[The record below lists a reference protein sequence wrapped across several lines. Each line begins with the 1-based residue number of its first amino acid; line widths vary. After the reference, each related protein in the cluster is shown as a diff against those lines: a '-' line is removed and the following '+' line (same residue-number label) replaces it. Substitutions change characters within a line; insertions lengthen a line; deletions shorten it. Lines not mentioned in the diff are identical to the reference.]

1 MGTLFT
7 TIFVIPTINILLFFL
22 FLFTSIALPG
32 AFGFSI
38 IALTGF
44 VRVLVHPLY
53 IRQMQLARK
62 MEEMKPRLDILTK
75 KHKEDKTLLQKK
87 QMELYKEMGVN
98 PATGCVLA
106 LLQIPLAFALYES
119 IRTMVLTSQPIVLG
133 KPLEQIIYAPFLRVS
148 TIDPFF
154 FGYNLAAAPSSFMTN
169 GWHYLLIPLLTAVL
183 QYVQVA
189 KTTPQPANKPATNE
203 DGTKKEDDM
212 SAIMASQ
219 MKIILPIMIGLFSY
233 QLPIGLSL
241 YWNMFSISSII
252 QYEAFNR
259 NHGKKQAI
267 EVV

>member
-22 FLFTSIALPG
+22 FLFTTISLPG

-44 VRVLVHPLY
+44 VRILVHPLY

-62 MEEMKPRLDILTK
+62 MEEMKPRLDALSK
-75 KHKEDKTLLQKK
+75 KHQHDKPLLQKK

-119 IRTMVLTSQPIVLG
+119 IRLMVVKAHPEVLG
-133 KPLEQIIYAPFLRVS
+133 KPLEQIIYAPFLKVS

-154 FGYNLAAAPSSFMTN
+154 FGYNLAVAPSTFMTN
-169 GWHYLLIPLLTAVL
+169 GYHYLLIPVLTAIL
-183 QYVQVA
+183 QYAQVA
-189 KTTPQPANKPATNE
+189 VTAPQPMKKTTENS
-203 DGTKKEDDM
+203 DGKKKEDDM
-212 SAIMASQ
+212 SAIMATQ
-219 MKIILPIMIGLFSY
+219 MKIVLPIMIGLFSY
-233 QLPIGLSL
+233 QLPVGLSL

-252 QYEAFNR
+252 QYEVFNR
-259 NHGKKQAI
+259 DHGKKKPVEI
-267 EVV
+267 V